1 MRASNPNEKQ
11 EDIKMAKDKFEKYV
25 IDTDSAIACYS
36 FATIKL
42 MAKRVLR
49 ERNGKFSNSLELYSR
64 RTTRQS
70 W

>member
-1 MRASNPNEKQ
+1 
-11 EDIKMAKDKFEKYV
+11 MAKDKFEKYV